1 MFEVGDVLVYTDG
14 KIYEIVDLVERD
26 FGVGIQQYYQLKQ
39 NSMSLTKNILLNMT
53 ETLSAVLKQD

>member
-39 NSMSLTKNILLNMT
+39 NSMY
-53 ETLSAVLKQD
+53 